1 MVLKVKRVD
10 RVEIVK
16 LEIKLKLFIILNLC
30 LKVFGIIFLNFFIY
44 SGSWIDEEFVI
55 LYRSILIVVGIIIIF
70 LVLGV
75 GI

>member
-1 MVLKVKRVD
+1 MNSFDFVFSFM
-10 RVEIVK
+10 IF
-16 LEIKLKLFIILNLC
+16 ILFIFL
-30 LKVFGIIFLNFFIY
+30 VFGIIFLNFFIY

>member
-30 LKVFGIIFLNFFIY
+30 LKVFGKF
-44 SGSWIDEEFVI
+44 
-55 LYRSILIVVGIIIIF
+55 
-70 LVLGV
+70 
-75 GI
+75 